1 MRALEVVR
9 SAILVCKI
17 YLFFGIIVSARKIL
31 DYHHGALIKYQ
42 LHSNQFLSHVRTH
55 IDNEIARRDL
65 YIMPCKHMGKWRRG
79 VSPLRSP
86 RSVRD
91 SLPSYG
97 SYCPADG
104 RKPNSQDASS
114 LGSRRAMRP
123 NQWVAL
129 RQWPFSLLYFRIAHR
144 TKAN

>member
-1 MRALEVVR
+1 
-9 SAILVCKI
+9 
-17 YLFFGIIVSARKIL
+17 
-31 DYHHGALIKYQ
+31 
-42 LHSNQFLSHVRTH
+42 
-55 IDNEIARRDL
+55 
-65 YIMPCKHMGKWRRG
+65 MGKWRRG

-104 RKPNSQDASS
+104 RKPNSQDAIS

-144 TKAN
+144 TLEILNGFVLEIGSSHLWLTTSLKPDSTTPSLHLHYTDFNTTTGCSAPVSRIGTLTLVGPPLAFLP